1 MKYINEYE
9 FFTEAVNFFEKG
21 KSWSY
26 DGKKVIVIGSIPQNK
41 QVVKVSEVDE
51 DGKKIG
57 KELVVKRDK
66 LRDYVQN
73 LFSDS
78 GEKDISKKKKWEING
93 KKVIVISGAPKD
105 SDKVV
110 VQEVDTNDKIV
121 GEKFIVSK
129 KEIRTWEFYQKKNPT
144 KSTTPD
150 SKTSDQEVKTE
161 TDQSGDNKQKKS
173 NTKSQV
179 GTSDDVLND
188 PKIKA
193 KYDELVAK
201 FKESQKKLGKN
212 ESPGQG
218 TLNRLKKQAALD
230 VGYDET
236 KAETDIASMKRSTAN
251 DVVDRLTTLIKDKK
265 VKSNDT
271 VLKYLDFIKS
281 KLNTRGVL
289 KPSLN

>member
-26 DGKKVIVIGSIPQNK
+26 DGKKVIVIGSIQQNK
-41 QVVKVSEVDE
+41 QVLKVSEVDE

-78 GEKDISKKKKWEING
+78 GEKDISKKKKWEVNG

-105 SDKVV
+105 NDKVV

-129 KEIRTWEFYQKKNPT
+129 KEIRTWEFYQKKNPA
-144 KSTTPD
+144 KSTIPD
-150 SKTSDQEVKTE
+150 SKTSDQEVETK
-161 TDQSGDNKQKKS
+161 TDQSGENKQKNS

-179 GTSDDVLND
+179 GNSDTD

-193 KYDELVAK
+193 KYDELLAK

-212 ESPGQG
+212 ESPGEG
-218 TLNRLKKQAALD
+218 TRNRLKRQAALD

-236 KAETDIASMKRSTAN
+236 KAEADIASMKRATAY

-265 VKSNDT
+265 VKSTNT
-271 VLKYLDFIKS
+271 VLKYLEFINKKMS
-281 KLNTRGVL
+281 TGNVL

>member
-1 MKYINEYE
+1 MKYIDEYE

-144 KSTTPD
+144 KSTVPD

-212 ESPGQG
+212 ESPGEG
-218 TLNRLKKQAALD
+218 TRNRLKKQAALD

-236 KAETDIASMKRSTAN
+236 KAEADIASMKRSTAN

-265 VKSNDT
+265 VKSNNT

-281 KLNTRGVL
+281 KLNTSGVL